1 MTFIRE
7 LLDHCLLSPPRGM
20 IGANEPHS
28 FAPRV
33 NAGAKNRPPKGKGGP
48 RLGSVDKDWCCHE
61 RDSMTANHVEHEIAT
76 FPRITGRTAGPACR
90 EASLCAI
97 SRHLNRATAN
107 QTGRISGFHSMI
119 SSASSRNESG
129 ILNPIALAVLRF
141 TISSKRAGS

>member
-33 NAGAKNRPPKGKGGP
+33 NAGAKNRPPKGKDGP

-61 RDSMTANHVEHEIAT
+61 RDSMTPKHVQHEIAT
-76 FPRITGRTAGPACR
+76 FPGSPGARPGQPSRIAG
-90 EASLCAI
+90 
-97 SRHLNRATAN
+97 
-107 QTGRISGFHSMI
+107 
-119 SSASSRNESG
+119 
-129 ILNPIALAVLRF
+129 
-141 TISSKRAGS
+141 